1 MRKRYPDIVS
11 ELLSDLRSGRFRV
24 GDPLPSEAEFCER
37 FGTSRSTIRS
47 AMSELGRLGLIE
59 RRQGAAT
66 RILSTEPPPTYV
78 HSMTA
83 TGDLMQF
90 AGPSRRRVREM
101 VPVIADEDL
110 AKRLDGRP
118 GRRWLL
124 IRQTRHVD
132 GQQTPVG
139 WTDVYLGEE
148 HAGIGPEIPDY
159 PGLIYALLE
168 ERRGI
173 VITEIRQ
180 SIRAVPMPPDLANVL
195 GADPGGGAL
204 ELRRQYR
211 DRDGVSQ
218 IVSLSVLPAETYAYE
233 ITLHRQALPTG
244 NRAP

>member
-1 MRKRYPDIVS
+1 MKKRYPDIVS
-11 ELLSDLRSGRFRV
+11 ELLSDLRRGRFRV
-24 GDPLPSEAEFCER
+24 GELLPSEAELCER

-47 AMSELGRLGLIE
+47 AMAELDRLGLIE

-66 RILSTEPPPTYV
+66 RVLSLEPPPTYV

-101 VPVIADEDL
+101 IPIVADEAL

-124 IRQTRHVD
+124 IRQTRHID
-132 GQQTPVG
+132 GEETPVG
-139 WTDVYLGEE
+139 WTDVYLSED
-148 HAGIGPEIPDY
+148 HAGIGPDIPDY

-168 ERRGI
+168 ERRGV

-180 SIRAVPMPPDLANVL
+180 SIRAIPMPPHLAGVL
-195 GADPGGGAL
+195 RADPGGGAL

-211 DRDGVSQ
+211 DREGVSQ
-218 IVSLSVLPAETYAYE
+218 IVSLSVLPAETYVYE
-233 ITLHRQALPTG
+233 ITLHRRALPTG
-244 NRAP
+244 NHLP